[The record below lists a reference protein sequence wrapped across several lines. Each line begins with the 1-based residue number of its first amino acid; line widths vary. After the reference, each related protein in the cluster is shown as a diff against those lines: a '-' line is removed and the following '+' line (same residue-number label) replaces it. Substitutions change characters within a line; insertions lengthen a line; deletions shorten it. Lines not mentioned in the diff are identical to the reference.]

1 MCKQK
6 PFEKDLYEL
15 SARAM
20 LAEVTINDGLHLN
33 GIMLTRIDT
42 RLRVPLNMHLD
53 PNGQHYQEYV
63 HDGRPLRRIHVQR
76 VEKTPNV
83 MADYTLK
90 SLKWRIP
97 DLDNVLIFPK
107 TLSELSKLHSG
118 ENVGVIRSSSL
129 ASHRHCLALIITEI
143 IAYGRK

>member
-6 PFEKDLYEL
+6 PFENDLYEL

-63 HDGRPLRRIHVQR
+63 HDGRPLRRIHV
-76 VEKTPNV
+76 
-83 MADYTLK
+83 LK